1 MFFPP
6 FHRYHDKCL
15 KLFQNPKEI
24 ASAKRDN
31 AAKSPEL
38 LALKY
43 VSRSIRNLPDKSWS
57 SVELHEMY
65 KNQGGNEGNR
75 SRFITKLKDDMN
87 EEIHVFSYPGVAS
100 IIMMQEKASSLVKAV
115 SETDNDDT
123 DSSMRALSRKIKE
136 DVRKMPSPKNSVI
149 DTENLADE
157 CSETLMTLLS
167 TLSPNFEKTLPAF

>member
-1 MFFPP
+1 MSPPP
-6 FHRYHDKCL
+6 FHRYHEKCL

-87 EEIHVFSYPGVAS
+87 EEICFFLPRSCQYHYDAG
-100 IIMMQEKASSLVKAV
+100 
-115 SETDNDDT
+115 
-123 DSSMRALSRKIKE
+123 
-136 DVRKMPSPKNSVI
+136 KNI
-149 DTENLADE
+149 QFGKGRFRNRQRRY
-157 CSETLMTLLS
+157 
-167 TLSPNFEKTLPAF
+167 